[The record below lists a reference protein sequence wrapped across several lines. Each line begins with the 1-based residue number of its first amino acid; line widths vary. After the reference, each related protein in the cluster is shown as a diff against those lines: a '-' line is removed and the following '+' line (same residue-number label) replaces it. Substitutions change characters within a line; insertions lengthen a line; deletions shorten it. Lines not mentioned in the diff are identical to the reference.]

1 MTNSSAG
8 TAIEM
13 AAAHPRISPIG
24 SPQRHYRLDPPLK
37 RSGRRNVDV
46 AIIRG
51 FSTFYVFAANGSGD
65 VADWTA
71 LAVLREPE
79 VVDYESA
86 LAAVGYRLGD
96 RKGDPTP
103 AGSCG

>member
-1 MTNSSAG
+1 M
-8 TAIEM
+8 
-13 AAAHPRISPIG
+13 
-24 SPQRHYRLDPPLK
+24 
-37 RSGRRNVDV
+37 